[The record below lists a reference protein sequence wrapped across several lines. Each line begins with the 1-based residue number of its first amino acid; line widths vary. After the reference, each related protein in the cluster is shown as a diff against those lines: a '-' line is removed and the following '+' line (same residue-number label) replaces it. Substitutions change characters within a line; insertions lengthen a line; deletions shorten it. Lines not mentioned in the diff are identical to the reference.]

1 MVSNCR
7 ICRSSHKDI
16 DTYLA
21 YISKAQGRKCG
32 RLNTIVINI
41 PDELVNHGARRIAHF
56 IDICSELHVATQG

>member
-21 YISKAQGRKCG
+21 YISKTQGRKCG

-41 PDELVNHGARRIAHF
+41 PDELVTHGPRRIGHF
-56 IDICSELHVATQG
+56 IEICSELQVATQG